1 MADFNMF
8 NKVPH
13 NVVVP
18 EFGPEREAPIYPQ
31 ITRRYYCQED
41 VANGTNLWD
50 RLTWNIQQPDQSMVW
65 SSVKLVMPMEI
76 MVYDVQNHSLDMRV
90 ASGGPACN
98 MALSESPMNCF
109 RQTTMSING
118 KTFMED
124 NIWRRTLNT
133 CYRGVGPQAYGD
145 NHSLKPI
152 VNRDLR
158 DNDQYTHPVTDINGD
173 RIGSVILQRP
183 SMLET
188 AYSLLEHNSPFIE
201 RARLWQDHLSGD
213 GTRWA
218 GDITSYLE
226 LGPFQARARKSNTA
240 VPYINDFLLQM
251 QFDSNPSRFDSELRV
266 ANVVS
271 GYDPE
276 AMEGRVIPCKLLEFG
291 TIPNMLHPG
300 ETITTRERWPA
311 KFLCTWQK
319 KPYLEITYVKFPK
332 MQPYY
337 NLRCFEHQ
345 YEYGNDFV
353 LLPDD
358 ANEFDIEYS
367 KQRVTSHLLS
377 YPTKIYLWADHS
389 RAFQGSFISGG
400 VRRSCE
406 LKDIHC
412 RINQRPEVISAPS
425 QEACYEMFQRHTNSS
440 LEFGA
445 WSKSPIYCFDPV
457 DLGQSDMLSNDARR
471 ITMEWDC
478 DVGLTPLQVQEYN
491 DTADANNLR
500 WAGYEIPVVE
510 SLTSAGS
517 LPQLHM
523 PVICAFD
530 ALYGPEVGIDA
541 DDFYLQFRT
550 QGATA
555 NNRSDDDRLLN
566 WDLYNGGAR
575 ILLGHEFII
584 NESTTAGQSGHDIDP
599 TFTESFVVRSIRD
612 AYHTIDGCL
621 WGRLHVV
628 PGQSGKTHGEN
639 TYDFVGDLFYVPKSA
654 AFRSSQS
661 AHLHNTYLPWSSVE
675 QIEGADD
682 GNGEKVMQYRVK
694 ADQYGTIPNPV
705 FRFALGA
712 SAGKWFNL
720 TGPGSGTNCCPGPV
734 AWMTDRNGLRN
745 DDTTPIG
752 KRNMMEAG
760 EKVYK
765 PCDQS
770 KADADLWIPI
780 LPTDA
785 MCVPPP
791 TASNKFVVWRGAESP
806 GQAGK
811 HVHRW
816 EDNRTGQT
824 VHVLAQVGRA
834 EQPHETKADQPN
846 DIAITANAGGY
857 LEGRPIDFVQG
868 MECSFYNAAA
878 NATIASVIPQYSM
891 KVLYEFGNAQ
901 YQFTQDGMPT
911 RVLPNLIPVRD
922 SPLIPNL

>member
-1 MADFNMF
+1 MADFNMY

-18 EFGPEREAPIYPQ
+18 EFGPEREAPIFPQ

-41 VANGTNLWD
+41 VANRSNVWD
-50 RLTWNIQQPDQSMVW
+50 RLTWKIQQPDQSMVW

-76 MVYDVQNHSLDMRV
+76 QVYDVRNDALDMRV
-90 ASGGPACN
+90 STGGPACN

-109 RQTTMSING
+109 RQTTMGING
-118 KTFMED
+118 KIFMED

-158 DNDQYTHPVTDINGD
+158 DASQYEHPVNDENGD
-173 RIGSVILQRP
+173 RIGTVTLQRP
-183 SMLET
+183 SLLQT

-201 RARLWQDHLSGD
+201 RARLWQDHLSAD
-213 GTRWA
+213 GTRWE

-240 VPYINDFLLQM
+240 VPYIHDFLLRL

-266 ANVVS
+266 ANVVD
-271 GYDPE
+271 GRDPD

-300 ETITTRERWPA
+300 ETITTREKWPA
-311 KFLCTWQK
+311 KFVCTYIK

-353 LLPDD
+353 LLPDE
-358 ANEFDIEYS
+358 ANAFDIDYS
-367 KQRVTSHLLS
+367 KQRITSNLLS

-389 RAFQGSFISGG
+389 RAFQGSFITGG

-425 QEACYEMFQRHTNSS
+425 QEACFEMFKRHTNSS

-478 DVGLTPLQVQEYN
+478 DVGLTPLQVQEHQ
-491 DTADANNLR
+491 DTTVSSNLR
-500 WAGYEIPVVE
+500 WSGYSIPVVE
-510 SLTSAGS
+510 TTTSHGS
-517 LPQLHM
+517 LPELNF

-530 ALYGPEVGIDA
+530 AVEEDEIDERA
-541 DDFYLQFRT
+541 DEFNLMFRI
-550 QGATA
+550 QGASA
-555 NNRSDDDRLLN
+555 DARHDDSSILN

-575 ILLGHEFII
+575 ILLGHQFKI
-584 NESTTAGQSGHDIDP
+584 NTQTVAGQSEDAKTP
-599 TFTESFVVRSIRD
+599 TFEESFVIRGIRQ
-612 AYHTIDGCL
+612 AYQTIDGCL

-628 PGQSGKTHGEN
+628 QGQSGKAWGEN
-639 TYDFVGDLFYVPKSA
+639 TYDFVGDLFYVPKSS
-654 AFRSSQS
+654 AFHSSQP
-661 AHLHNTYLPWSSVE
+661 AHTNNCYLPWSSVE
-675 QIEGADD
+675 SHEGANDA
-682 GNGEKVMQYRVK
+682 NGEAVMQYRVA
-694 ADQYGTIPNPV
+694 ADKYATIPSPA
-705 FRFALGA
+705 FRFQSGA
-712 SAGKWFNL
+712 DAGKYFNV
-720 TGPGSGTNCCPGPV
+720 TGAAFGTNCCPGPV
-734 AWMTDRNGLRN
+734 AWMTDRNGIRN
-745 DDTTPIG
+745 DDGTPLG
-752 KRNMMEAG
+752 KRGIMKPG

-765 PCDQS
+765 TIPQATDH
-770 KADADLWIPI
+770 ADYWIPI
-780 LPTDA
+780 LPTLA
-785 MCVPPP
+785 MIEPGNA
-791 TASNKFVVWRGAESP
+791 TNKFLVWRGTD
-806 GQAGK
+806 GGFTAGE
-811 HVHRW
+811 HVNRW

-824 VHVLAQVGRA
+824 VHVLAQVDRA
-834 EQPHETKADQPN
+834 TEPDETPASEPN
-846 DIAITANAGGY
+846 VVSIEALDGGY
-857 LEGRPIDFVQG
+857 LEGRATDFVQG
-868 MECSFYNAAA
+868 MECSFYNGAA
-878 NATIASVIPQYSM
+878 NATIAAVAPQYSM